1 MEPLGDLALKYNV
14 ILIDDDDVTINHTMN
29 IFKRLPDFT
38 LVSSYREVK
47 SAIGQS
53 SVFDPNLF
61 LIDVDSL
68 ENRNVLPVFADIFP
82 NAIVLGII
90 SKWDADKA
98 FESIRGGAIGCVLKP
113 FSGEDLID
121 AIKIFSRGIRN
132 TKPRS
137 CSFFSAKGRSGK
149 TTLIS
154 NLALSIVQQT
164 GDLVA
169 IIDADLQFSDM
180 AIFFDVE
187 PVTTIVEATRDIN
200 FLSPIRLNPYFLPV
214 AENIQILCGPRR
226 LEYSELVDVE
236 SLMSVVR
243 MAQTLFHYVLIDL
256 PSGLSPFATNMCE
269 VADTVFIC
277 GMLNT
282 NFEVNHIKRTL
293 PLFEMWERY
302 GKTLNIVFSRADEK
316 QKPEIEKQ
324 IGHKIAA
331 VLPNE
336 FLMVS
341 AANSGNIKNVMNQ
354 NNLLAAKINE
364 LARKIINDAH

>member
-1 MEPLGDLALKYNV
+1 MKYNV
-14 ILIDDDDVTINHTMN
+14 ILVDEDDATLNHTAN
-29 IFKRLPDFT
+29 IFKRLPEFT

-61 LIDVDSL
+61 LLDVD
-68 ENRNVLPVFADIFP
+68 EANNRNALPTFAEFFP
-82 NAIVLGII
+82 NAIVLGTM
-90 SKWDADKA
+90 SKWNADKA
-98 FESIRGGAIGCVLKP
+98 FESIRGGALGCVLKP
-113 FSGEDLID
+113 FSGEDLIE
-121 AIKIFSRGIRN
+121 AINIFSRGIRN

-149 TTLIS
+149 TTLIA

-214 AENIQILCGPRR
+214 AENIQLLCGPRR

-236 SLMSVVR
+236 SLTAVVR

-256 PSGLSPFATNMCE
+256 PSGLSPFATGMCE
-269 VADTVFIC
+269 LTDTVFIC

-282 NFEVNHIKRTL
+282 NFEIKHIKRTL
-293 PLFEMWERY
+293 PLFEMWEQY
-302 GKTLNIVFSRADEK
+302 GKKINVVFSRADDR
-316 QKPEIEKQ
+316 QKVEIERRLA
-324 IGHKIAA
+324 HKVAA

-341 AANSGNIKNVMNQ
+341 AANSGNIKNVMSQ
-354 NNLLAAKINE
+354 KNLLSAKINE
-364 LARKIINDAH
+364 LAKGIIDDAN

>member
-1 MEPLGDLALKYNV
+1 MKYNV
-14 ILIDDDDVTINHTMN
+14 ILVDDDEAAITHTAN
-29 IFKRLPDFT
+29 IFKRFPNFT

-61 LIDVDSL
+61 LINVDGVANRSSL
-68 ENRNVLPVFADIFP
+68 PAFADIFP
-82 NAIVLGII
+82 NAIVLGIM

-98 FESIRGGAIGCVLKP
+98 FESINSGALGCVLKP
-113 FSGEDLID
+113 FSVEDLID

-137 CSFFSAKGRSGK
+137 CTFFSAKGRSGK

-187 PVTTIVEATRDIN
+187 PVTTIVEATRDIK

-214 AENIQILCGPRR
+214 AENIQLLCGPRR

-236 SLMSVVR
+236 SLMAVVR

-269 VADTVFIC
+269 VSDSVFIC

-282 NFEVNHIKRTL
+282 NFEVKHIKRTL
-293 PLFEMWERY
+293 PLFEMWEQY
-302 GKTLNIVFSRADEK
+302 GKKINIVLNRADDR
-316 QKPEIEKQ
+316 QKPEIERQ
-324 IGHKIAA
+324 LAHKVSA

-341 AANSGNIKNVMNQ
+341 AANSGNIKNVLNQ
-354 NNLLAAKINE
+354 KNLLAAKIHE
-364 LARKIINDAH
+364 LAKGIINDAY

>member
-1 MEPLGDLALKYNV
+1 MKYNV
-14 ILIDDDDVTINHTMN
+14 ILVDDEDSTITQTVN
-29 IFKRLPDFT
+29 IFKRFPDFT
-38 LVSSYREVK
+38 LMSSYREVK

-61 LIDVDSL
+61 LIDI
-68 ENRNVLPVFADIFP
+68 ENSDNRRMLPAFADIFP
-82 NAIVLGII
+82 NAIVIGIMN
-90 SKWDADKA
+90 KWDADKT
-98 FESIRGGAIGCVLKP
+98 FESIRGGAIGCIIKP

-121 AIKIFSRGIRN
+121 AIKIFSRGVCN
-132 TKPRS
+132 TVPRS

-149 TTLIS
+149 TTLIA
-154 NLALSIVQQT
+154 NLALSIVRQT

-187 PVTTIVEATRDIN
+187 PVTTIVEATRDIA

-214 AENIQILCGPRR
+214 AENIQLLCGPRR

-236 SLMSVVR
+236 SLTAVVR

-269 VADTVFIC
+269 VSDTVFIC

-282 NFEVNHIKRTL
+282 NFEVKHIKRTL
-293 PLFEMWERY
+293 PLFETWENR
-302 GKTLNIVFSRADEK
+302 GKKLNIVFSRADDR
-316 QKPEIEKQ
+316 QKPEIERQ
-324 IGHKIAA
+324 LGHEVAA

-341 AANSGNIKNVMNQ
+341 AANSGNIKNVLNQ
-354 NNLLAAKINE
+354 KNLLAEKINKP
-364 LARKIINDAH
+364 AKGIINDAY

>member
-1 MEPLGDLALKYNV
+1 MKYNT
-14 ILIDDDDVTINHTMN
+14 ILVDDDDNTIVHTTN
-29 IFKRLPDFT
+29 VFKRLPEFT
-38 LVSSYREVK
+38 LMSSYREAK
-47 SAIGQS
+47 SAMGQS

-61 LIDVDSL
+61 LIDIDDDN
-68 ENRNVLPVFADIFP
+68 NRKMLPAFADIFP
-82 NAIVLGII
+82 KAVVIGIM

-98 FESIRGGAIGCVLKP
+98 FEAIHGGAIGCIIKP
-113 FSGEDLID
+113 FSGEDVSD
-121 AIKIFSRGIRN
+121 AIKIFSRGVRG
-132 TKPRS
+132 TKPHS

-149 TTLIS
+149 TTLIA

-187 PVTTIVEATRDIN
+187 PITTIVEATRDVK

-214 AENIQILCGPRR
+214 AENIQLLCGPRR

-236 SLMSVVR
+236 SLTAIVR

-256 PSGLSPFATNMCE
+256 PSGMSPFSINMCE
-269 VADTVFIC
+269 IADTVFIC

-282 NFEVNHIKRTL
+282 NFEVKHIQRTL
-293 PLFEMWERY
+293 PMFEMWEHY
-302 GKTLNIVFSRADEK
+302 GKNLNIVLSRADDK
-316 QKPEIEKQ
+316 QKPEIERQ
-324 IGHKIAA
+324 LGHKVAA

-341 AANSGNIKNVMNQ
+341 AANSGNIKNVMSQ
-354 NNLLAAKINE
+354 KNLLSAKIND
-364 LARKIINDAH
+364 LAGRIINDAY

>member
-1 MEPLGDLALKYNV
+1 MKYNV
-14 ILIDDDDVTINHTMN
+14 ILVDDDEAAITHTAN
-29 IFKRLPDFT
+29 IFKRFPNFT

-61 LIDVDSL
+61 LINVDGVANRSSL
-68 ENRNVLPVFADIFP
+68 PAFADIFP
-82 NAIVLGII
+82 NAIVLGIM

-98 FESIRGGAIGCVLKP
+98 FESINSGALGCVLKP
-113 FSGEDLID
+113 FSVEDLID

-137 CSFFSAKGRSGK
+137 CTFFSAKGRSGK

-187 PVTTIVEATRDIN
+187 PVTTIVEATRDIK

-214 AENIQILCGPRR
+214 AENIQLLCGPRR

-236 SLMSVVR
+236 SLMAVVR

-269 VADTVFIC
+269 VSDSVFIC

-282 NFEVNHIKRTL
+282 NFEVKHIKRTL
-293 PLFEMWERY
+293 PLFEMWEQY
-302 GKTLNIVFSRADEK
+302 GKKINIVLNRADDR
-316 QKPEIEKQ
+316 QKPEIERQ
-324 IGHKIAA
+324 LAHKVSA

-341 AANSGNIKNVMNQ
+341 AANSGNIKNVLNQ
-354 NNLLAAKINE
+354 KNILAAKIHE
-364 LARKIINDAH
+364 LAKGIINDAY

>member
-1 MEPLGDLALKYNV
+1 MKYNV
-14 ILIDDDDVTINHTMN
+14 ILVDDDDSTITHTIN
-29 IFKRLPDFT
+29 IFKRLPDLT
-38 LVSSYREVK
+38 LVSNYREVK

-61 LIDVDSL
+61 LIDIDDAD
-68 ENRNVLPVFADIFP
+68 NRSMLPAFADIFP
-82 NAIVLGII
+82 NAVVLGIM

-132 TKPRS
+132 TRPRS

-164 GDLVA
+164 GDMVA

-187 PVTTIVEATRDIN
+187 PVTTIVEATRDIK
-200 FLSPIRLNPYFLPV
+200 FLSPLRLNPYFLPV
-214 AENIQILCGPRR
+214 AENIQLLCGPRR

-236 SLMSVVR
+236 SLMAVVR

-256 PSGLSPFATNMCE
+256 PSGLSPFSTNMCE
-269 VADTVFIC
+269 LVDTVFVC

-282 NFEVNHIKRTL
+282 NFEIKHIKRTL
-293 PLFEMWERY
+293 PLFEKWENR
-302 GKTLNIVFSRADEK
+302 GKKLNIIFSRADDR
-316 QKPEIEKQ
+316 QKPEIERQ
-324 IGHKIAA
+324 LGHEIAA

-341 AANSGNIKNVMNQ
+341 AANSGNIKNVINQ
-354 NNLLAAKINE
+354 KNLLAAKINK
-364 LARKIINDAH
+364 LAEGIINDAY

>member
-1 MEPLGDLALKYNV
+1 MNYNV
-14 ILIDDDDVTINHTMN
+14 ILVDADDSTLNHTVN
-29 IFKRLPDFT
+29 IFKRFPNFT

-61 LIDVDSL
+61 LIDIENTD
-68 ENRNVLPVFADIFP
+68 NRNMLPAFADIFP
-82 NAIVLGII
+82 QAIVIGIM
-90 SKWDADKA
+90 SKWDADIT
-98 FESIRGGAIGCVLKP
+98 FESIRGGAIGCILKP
-113 FSGEDLID
+113 FSGEDLTD
-121 AIKIFSRGIRN
+121 AIKLFSRGVRN
-132 TKPRS
+132 TIPSS

-149 TTLIS
+149 TTLIA

-187 PVTTIVEATRDIN
+187 PVTTIVEATRDVK
-200 FLSPIRLNPYFLPV
+200 FLSPLRLNPYFLPV
-214 AENIQILCGPRR
+214 ADNIQLLCGPRR

-236 SLMSVVR
+236 SLTAVVR

-256 PSGLSPFATNMCE
+256 PSGLSPFSTSMCE

-282 NFEVNHIKRTL
+282 NFEVKHIKRTL
-293 PLFEMWERY
+293 PLFEKLERD
-302 GKTLNIVFSRADEK
+302 GKKLNIVFSRADDK
-316 QKPEIEKQ
+316 QKLEIEKQ
-324 IGHKIAA
+324 LGHKVAA

-341 AANSGNIKNVMNQ
+341 AANSGNIKNIMNQ
-354 NNLLAAKINE
+354 KNLLAEKINK
-364 LARKIINDAH
+364 LAEGIINHAD

>member
-1 MEPLGDLALKYNV
+1 MKYNT
-14 ILIDDDDVTINHTMN
+14 ILIDSDDATQIHTAN
-29 IFKRLPDFT
+29 IFKRLPQLN

-47 SAIGQS
+47 SALGQGT
-53 SVFDPNLF
+53 VFNPNLF
-61 LIDVDSL
+61 LVDIEDADNRKSL
-68 ENRNVLPVFADIFP
+68 PEFATIFP
-82 NAIVLGII
+82 EAVVIGIM

-98 FESIRGGAIGCVLKP
+98 FESIQRGAVGCLIKP
-113 FSGEDLID
+113 FSGEDILD
-121 AIKIFSRGIRN
+121 GLKIFSRGVRG

-149 TTLIS
+149 TTLIA
-154 NLALSIVQQT
+154 NLALSIVRQT

-187 PVTTIVEATRDIN
+187 PLMTVVEATRDIK
-200 FLSPIRLNPYFLPV
+200 FLSPIRLNAYFLPV
-214 AENIQILCGPRR
+214 AENIQLLCGPRR

-236 SLMSVVR
+236 SLTAVVR

-256 PSGLSPFATNMCE
+256 PSGVSPFSTNMCE
-269 VADTVFIC
+269 IADSVFVC

-282 NFEVNHIKRTL
+282 GFEINHIQRTL
-293 PLFEMWERY
+293 PMFEMWEQY
-302 GKTLNIVFSRADEK
+302 GKKINVVLSRVEDR
-316 QKPEIEKQ
+316 QKPEIERQ
-324 IGHKIAA
+324 LNHKVAA

-341 AANSGNIKNVMNQ
+341 AANSGKLKNVMDYK
-354 NNLLAAKINE
+354 NLLSDKINK
-364 LARKIINDAH
+364 LAGEIIKNAY

>member
-1 MEPLGDLALKYNV
+1 MNYNV
-14 ILIDDDDVTINHTMN
+14 ILVDDDATITHTAN
-29 IFKRLPDFT
+29 IFKRFPDFT
-38 LVSSYREVK
+38 LVSSYHEVK

-53 SVFDPNLF
+53 SVFNPNLF
-61 LIDVDSL
+61 LINVDDD
-68 ENRNVLPVFADIFP
+68 NNIKALPAFTDIFP
-82 NAIVLGII
+82 NAIVLGIM
-90 SKWDADKA
+90 SKWDANKA
-98 FESIRGGAIGCVLKP
+98 FESIRGGALGCVLKP

-132 TKPRS
+132 TRPRS

-149 TTLIS
+149 TTLIA

-187 PVTTIVEATRDIN
+187 PVTTIVEATRDIK

-214 AENIQILCGPRR
+214 AENIQLLCGPRR

-236 SLMSVVR
+236 SLTAVVR

-269 VADTVFIC
+269 VADTIFIC

-282 NFEVNHIKRTL
+282 NFEVKHIQRTL
-293 PLFEMWERY
+293 PLFEMLEQY
-302 GKTLNIVFSRADEK
+302 GKKLNVVFSRVDDR
-316 QKPEIEKQ
+316 QKPQIERQ
-324 IGHKIAA
+324 IGHKVTE

-341 AANSGNIKNVMNQ
+341 AANSGNIKNVLNHK
-354 NNLLAAKINE
+354 NLLAEKINR
-364 LARKIINDAH
+364 LAKGIINDAY

>member
-1 MEPLGDLALKYNV
+1 MKYNV
-14 ILIDDDDVTINHTMN
+14 ILVDDDDSAVTHTINL
-29 IFKRLPDFT
+29 FKRLPDLT

-61 LIDVDSL
+61 LIDIDDDD
-68 ENRNVLPVFADIFP
+68 NRSMLPAFADIFP
-82 NAIVLGII
+82 NAVVLGIM

-132 TKPRS
+132 TRPRS

-149 TTLIS
+149 TTLIA

-164 GDLVA
+164 GDMVA

-187 PVTTIVEATRDIN
+187 PVTTIVEATRDIK
-200 FLSPIRLNPYFLPV
+200 FLSPLRLNPYFLPV
-214 AENIQILCGPRR
+214 AENIQLLCGPRR

-236 SLMSVVR
+236 SLMAVVR

-256 PSGLSPFATNMCE
+256 LSGLSPFSTNMCE
-269 VADTVFIC
+269 LVDTVFVC
-277 GMLNT
+277 GMLQYQ
-282 NFEVNHIKRTL
+282 F
-293 PLFEMWERY
+293 
-302 GKTLNIVFSRADEK
+302 
-316 QKPEIEKQ
+316 
-324 IGHKIAA
+324 
-331 VLPNE
+331 
-336 FLMVS
+336 
-341 AANSGNIKNVMNQ
+341 
-354 NNLLAAKINE
+354 
-364 LARKIINDAH
+364 

>member
-1 MEPLGDLALKYNV
+1 MNYNIILVDGDNNTTVHTAN
-14 ILIDDDDVTINHTMN
+14 IL
-29 IFKRLPDFT
+29 KRLPNFT

-61 LIDVDSL
+61 LIDIDDDN
-68 ENRNVLPVFADIFP
+68 NRNMLPAFADIFP
-82 NAIVLGII
+82 NAIVIGIMN
-90 SKWDADKA
+90 KWNADKA
-98 FESIRGGAIGCVLKP
+98 FEAIRGGAIGCILKP
-113 FSGEDLID
+113 FSGEDIKD
-121 AIKIFSRGIRN
+121 AIKIFSRGVRN
-132 TKPRS
+132 TVPRS

-149 TTLIS
+149 TTLIA

-187 PVTTIVEATRDIN
+187 PITTIVEATRDVK

-214 AENIQILCGPRR
+214 AENIQLLCGPRR

-236 SLMSVVR
+236 SLTAIVR

-256 PSGLSPFATNMCE
+256 PSGMSPFSINMCE

-282 NFEVNHIKRTL
+282 NFEVKHIQRTL
-293 PLFEMWERY
+293 PMFEMWEHY
-302 GKTLNIVFSRADEK
+302 GKNLNIVFSRADDK
-316 QKPEIEKQ
+316 QKPDIEKQ
-324 IGHKIAA
+324 LGHKVAA

-341 AANSGNIKNVMNQ
+341 AANSGNIKNVMSQ
-354 NNLLAAKINE
+354 KNLLSAKITD
-364 LARKIINDAH
+364 LARKIINNAY

>member
-1 MEPLGDLALKYNV
+1 MKYNA
-14 ILIDDDDVTINHTMN
+14 ILVDDDDSTINHT
-29 IFKRLPDFT
+29 ITVFKRMPELT

-47 SAIGQS
+47 SAMGQS

-61 LIDVDSL
+61 LIDIDVA
-68 ENRNVLPVFADIFP
+68 ENRSMLPAFADIFP
-82 NAIVLGII
+82 NAVVLGIM

-98 FESIRGGAIGCVLKP
+98 FESINNGAIGCVLKP
-113 FSGEDLID
+113 FSAEDLID
-121 AIKIFSRGIRN
+121 AIKIFSRGVRN
-132 TKPRS
+132 TRPRS

-149 TTLIS
+149 TTLIA
-154 NLALSIVQQT
+154 NIALSIVQQT
-164 GDLVA
+164 GDMVA

-187 PVTTIVEATRDIN
+187 PITTIVEATRDIK

-214 AENIQILCGPRR
+214 SENIQLLCGPRR

-236 SLMSVVR
+236 SLMAVVR

-282 NFEVNHIKRTL
+282 NFEVKHIKRTL
-293 PLFEMWERY
+293 PLFELWEQY
-302 GKTLNIVFSRADEK
+302 GKKINIVFSRADDR
-316 QKPEIEKQ
+316 QKLEIERQ
-324 IGHKIAA
+324 LGHKVAA

-354 NNLLAAKINE
+354 KNLLAAKINE
-364 LARKIINDAH
+364 IAGKIINDAY